1 MLAPPEL
8 PLVPSGWP
16 VKDDGL
22 LMAYVGP
29 VMGVYLGAL
38 TDASWARH
46 LVELRRAI
54 DGRRP
59 GTKVGVL
66 YHLPGTNT
74 ADARRRK
81 EAADFLES
89 RREELRASTAAYALA
104 TPSPIVRGVLRAIYW
119 LSSPPYPY
127 AIVATPREGFA
138 YVATKLEGVVVDRS
152 EREWDRILRAHLGAC
167 ADAEIGP
174 PRGDRERA
182 HHARDRDDDVA
193 SRPGARPRP

>member
-1 MLAPPEL
+1 MPTLLETPLIPP
-8 PLVPSGWP
+8 GWP

-46 LVELRRAI
+46 LTELRRAI

-59 GTKVGVL
+59 GVRVGVL
-66 YHLPGTNT
+66 YHLPGVNT
-74 ADARRRK
+74 ADAKRRK

-89 RREELRASTAAYALA
+89 RREDLRASTAAYALA
-104 TPSPIVRGVLRAIYW
+104 TPSLIVRGVLRAIYW
-119 LSSPPYPY
+119 LSPPPYPY

-138 YVATKLEGVVVDRS
+138 YIATKLDDVMVDRS
-152 EREWDRILRAHLGAC
+152 EREWDRALRAHLGAG
-167 ADAEIGP
+167 AAAAIGP
-174 PRGDRERA
+174 GDRVGDRE
-182 HHARDRDDDVA
+182 HHAGDDA
-193 SRPGARPRP
+193 AHRPSARPRP

>member
-1 MLAPPEL
+1 MPAPPEM
-8 PLVPSGWP
+8 PAVPAGWP

-54 DGRRP
+54 DGRRA
-59 GTKVGVL
+59 GVKVGVL

-89 RREELRASTAAYALA
+89 RRDQLRASTAAYALA
-104 TPSPIVRGVLRAIYW
+104 TPSSIVRGVLRAIYW
-119 LSSPPYPY
+119 LSSPPYPH

-138 YVATKLEGVVVDRS
+138 YIATKLEGVPVDRS
-152 EREWDRILRAHLGAC
+152 EREWDAMLRAHLGDA
-167 ADAEIGP
+167 AEAEIGP
-174 PRGDRERA
+174 REGDRGP
-182 HHARDRDDDVA
+182 ARHPGHRDEDGA
-193 SRPGARPRP
+193 SGPSARPRT